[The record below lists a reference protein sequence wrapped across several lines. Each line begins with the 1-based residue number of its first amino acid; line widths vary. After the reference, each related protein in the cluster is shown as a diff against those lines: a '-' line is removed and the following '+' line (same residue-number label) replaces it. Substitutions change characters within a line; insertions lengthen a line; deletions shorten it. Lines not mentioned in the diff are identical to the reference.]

1 VSASR
6 VLDAVVV
13 GAGPNGLAAAIE
25 LARAGR
31 GVLVVE
37 ARGTIGGGCRTAEL
51 TLRGF
56 HHDVCSAIH
65 PLGRS
70 SPVFAAW
77 PLERYGLEWIEAPIQ
92 LAHPLDD
99 RPPGIV
105 LRDLAATADGIGA
118 DGERYARLMRPF
130 VADWERLV
138 PDLLGPL
145 RIPLQPA
152 RAFRLI
158 RFGVHAIQSATL
170 LGRRFAEPRARAL
183 LAGCAA
189 HSMLRLEEPISGA
202 FGLSLLV
209 SAHAVGWPL
218 PRGGSQRIVDALA
231 GYLRE
236 LGGEIRTGWQVR
248 TLAELPP
255 HRAAL
260 LDLTPRQ
267 VLSVAGDR
275 LRGWYARQLRGYR
288 YGPGSFK
295 LDLALDGPIPW
306 RDQQLAE
313 AAMIHLGGT
322 MAEIAASERAV
333 RRGAVPGRPFV
344 LLAQPSRFDAS
355 RAPEGKHTV
364 WAYCHVPHGSPV
376 DMAERIERQIERFA
390 PGFRDRILARH
401 AMSAVEMEA
410 YNANVVGGDING
422 GLQDLRQL
430 WTRPAIRLDPYS
442 TPDPRLFICSSST
455 PPGGGVHGLCGY
467 HAARSALRGVLS

>member
-1 VSASR
+1 MSASA

-31 GVLVVE
+31 SVLVVE

-51 TLRGF
+51 TLPGF

-70 SPVFAAW
+70 SPAFAAW

-99 RPPGIV
+99 GPPGIV
-105 LRDLAATADGIGA
+105 RRDLAATADGIGA

-130 VADWERLV
+130 VADWQRLV

-145 RIPLQPA
+145 RIPLHPA
-152 RAFRLI
+152 RAFRLV
-158 RFGVHAIQSATL
+158 RFGLHAIQPATL
-170 LGRRFAEPRARAL
+170 LGRRFTESRARAL

-267 VLSVAGDR
+267 VLAVAGDR
-275 LRGWYARQLRGYR
+275 LRGRYARQLRGYR

-295 LDLALDGPIPW
+295 LDIALDGPIPW
-306 RDQQLAE
+306 RDRELAE

-333 RRGAVPGRPFV
+333 RRGSIPERPFV

-364 WAYCHVPHGSPV
+364 WAYCHVPHRSPV
-376 DMAERIERQIERFA
+376 DMAERIEGQIERFA

-401 AMSAVEMEA
+401 ATSAVEMEA

-430 WTRPAIRLDPYS
+430 WTRPALRLDPYS